1 MSTVETNEMTT
12 PVVAKR
18 ASKNNVRF
26 VIITNGQGGAR
37 IGNLLTASLPNN
49 PYMIAIN
56 TSDQDLNM
64 LNLPDSQKFKIGGEN
79 ADGAGKNRNRAKAYF
94 KNFASVNVHG
104 DKHMD
109 VISTFI
115 GYYEEVLF
123 HPTEQTVIITVFSS
137 DGGTGSGLGPMIT
150 ATLTNYVNSV
160 KSFNFGGKIFE
171 IDDIT
176 NEVPR
181 PVVIGLTPRCAVNS
195 GASNLQN
202 TIECFLDIQKSVDAG
217 IGHFFVADNNLPEDV
232 KYSNTDEM
240 YKIINARIVAPF
252 VKFFGIEMNSDI
264 KCMDLQDKINTL
276 RMSGCSAFTTN
287 TKVNQFNY
295 ALPKGQSVL
304 RTVQMLRHDVD
315 DLSKEEQAA
324 KNLVNQLDIMSVDTT
339 SVFFNVA
346 DSGINSDK
354 VTQDLINASM
364 IGFFGFKSLNA
375 VVEDLRDNLHRTQV
389 ANDKK
394 YNVVKEHSSGFN
406 SVANDAAE
414 LADKFGSK
422 TMDQSSLVDLF

>member
-1 MSTVETNEMTT
+1 MSTEETNATT

-18 ASKNNVRF
+18 ASKNKVRF

-37 IGNLLTASLPNN
+37 IGSLLTASLPNN

-104 DKHMD
+104 DKNMD

-150 ATLTNYVNSV
+150 ATLTNYVNSA
-160 KSFNFGGKIFE
+160 KSFNFGGKTFE
-171 IDDIT
+171 IDDVT

-181 PVVIGLTPRCAVNS
+181 PVVIGLTPRCAVSS

-217 IGHFFVADNNLPEDV
+217 IGHFFIADNNLPEDV
-232 KYSNTDEM
+232 HYSNTDEM

-252 VKFFGIEMNSDI
+252 VKFFGVEMNSDI

-276 RMSGCSAFTTN
+276 RMSGCSAFTTI

-295 ALPKGQSVL
+295 AIPKGQSVL
-304 RTVQMLRHDVD
+304 RTVQMLRHDVE

-324 KNLVNQLDIMSVDTT
+324 KNLVTQLDIMSVDVT

-394 YNVVKEHSSGFN
+394 HNVVKEHSSGFN